1 MPIRFAKLEDVP
13 ALVAVGQQYH
23 DMTRFRQFDYNPN
36 KVNKALTDIITL
48 GQNKYVFLVAEDS
61 SKKLVGVLLGVLEQ
75 HIFSEQL
82 TASVMHY
89 DVLPEA
95 RMGGYGIRLLKAFEQ
110 WAKNRKVA
118 EIAFGFN
125 SGIPETVAK
134 TQWPMRLGYVFVGPN
149 YVKSLRV

>member
-1 MPIRFAKLEDVP
+1 MPIRFAKEEDITE
-13 ALVAVGQQYH
+13 LVEAGRRYH
-23 DMTRFRQFDYNPN
+23 SLTRFKKFDYNAD
-36 KVNKALTDIITL
+36 KVRKALTDILTL
-48 GQNKYVFLVAEDS
+48 GQNRYVFFVAEDATDRI
-61 SKKLVGVLLGVLEQ
+61 VGVLIGVLEQ

-110 WAKNRKVA
+110 WAKNREVA

-125 SGIPETVAK
+125 SGTPDSIEITK
-134 TQWPMRLGYVFVGPN
+134 WPMRLGYVFVGPN
-149 YVKSLRV
+149 YVKPLQK